1 MSNAFA
7 VATVVS
13 NLKTYLE
20 GLSWTSTSGTGTTT
34 FSAVY
39 TYDNFSHVGGNPFAV
54 IRDEMNVSSTLNSN
68 KYVEMATEITVYV
81 CVNWSIV
88 KDTQSDDEKREEAM
102 VRLREAS
109 DYLKTQ
115 LIKET
120 TESTLGV
127 DFISEVSYTADI
139 IEETDVFARAF
150 RFSLIELQQR

>member
-7 VATVVS
+7 VTTVVS

-20 GLSWTSTSGTGTTT
+20 GLSWTSPSGTGTTR
-34 FSAVY
+34 FKAVY
-39 TYDNFSHVGGNPFAV
+39 AYDNFSHAGGNPFAV
-54 IRDEMNVSSTLNSN
+54 IRDEMNVSSDLTSN
-68 KYVEMATEITVYV
+68 KYMQMTTEITVFV

-102 VRLREAS
+102 KRLREAS

-127 DFISEVSYTADI
+127 DFIGEVSYTADI

-150 RFSLIELQQR
+150 RFNLIELQPR